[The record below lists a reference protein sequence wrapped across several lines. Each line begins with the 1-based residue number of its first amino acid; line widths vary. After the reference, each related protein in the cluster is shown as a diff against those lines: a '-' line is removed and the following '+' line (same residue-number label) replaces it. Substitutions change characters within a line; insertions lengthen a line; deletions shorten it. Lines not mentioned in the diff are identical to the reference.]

1 MMRGLIVDWGGV
13 LTMPIHMAI
22 GSWLKA
28 TGVERDH
35 YGAVLGRWIEPLP
48 GEMSP
53 VHQLERGEIAVEDFE
68 HMLSSALAHE
78 GSAVEAQG
86 LVSTMF
92 ADLAIYEDSMT
103 SLVTRAHAAG
113 IRTGLLSNSWGHD
126 YDRSDWLDMF
136 DVVVISGEVG
146 MRKPEREIFELAL
159 DRLGLPA
166 AECVFI
172 DDVPDNIE
180 AAVEAGLVGIVHRT
194 FDETASE
201 LASLFPGAGW
211 IHQRIH

>member
-1 MMRGLIVDWGGV
+1 MQGLIVDWGGV

-22 GSWLKA
+22 GGWLKA
-28 TGVERDH
+28 TGVDLDH
-35 YGAVLGRWIEPLP
+35 YGAVLGRWVEPLP

-53 VHQLERGEIAVEDFE
+53 VHQLERGEIALEDFE
-68 HMLSSALAHE
+68 HLLSSALARE

-86 LVSTMF
+86 LVTTMF

-113 IRTGLLSNSWGHD
+113 VRTALLSNSWGLD

-146 MRKPEREIFELAL
+146 MRKPERQIFDLTL
-159 DRLGLPA
+159 DRIRLPA

-172 DDVPDNIE
+172 DDMAHNV
-180 AAVEAGLVGIVHRT
+180 AAAGEAGLAAILHRS
-194 FDETASE
+194 FDQTASE
-201 LASLFPGAGW
+201 LEALFPGAGW
-211 IHQRIH
+211 IHLRH

>member
-1 MMRGLIVDWGGV
+1 MQGLIVDWGGV

-22 GSWLKA
+22 GSWIKA
-28 TGVERDH
+28 TGVDLDH
-35 YGAVLGRWIEPLP
+35 YGAVLGRWVEPLP

-53 VHQLERGEIAVEDFE
+53 VHQLERGEIALEDFE
-68 HMLSSALAHE
+68 HLLSSALARE

-86 LVSTMF
+86 LVTTMF

-113 IRTGLLSNSWGHD
+113 VRTALLSNSWGLD

-146 MRKPEREIFELAL
+146 MRKPERQIFDLTL
-159 DRLGLPA
+159 DRIRLPA

-172 DDVPDNIE
+172 DDMAHNV
-180 AAVEAGLVGIVHRT
+180 AAAGEAGLAGILHRS
-194 FDETASE
+194 FDQTASE
-201 LASLFPGAGW
+201 LEALFPGAGW
-211 IHQRIH
+211 IHLRH

>member
-1 MMRGLIVDWGGV
+1 MRGLIVDWGGV

-53 VHQLERGEIAVEDFE
+53 VHQLERGEIDVEDFE
-68 HMLSSALAHE
+68 HMLCSALAHE
-78 GSAVEAQG
+78 GSTVEAQG

-113 IRTGLLSNSWGHD
+113 VRTGLLSNSWGHD

-146 MRKPEREIFELAL
+146 MRKPEREIFELTL
-159 DRLGLPA
+159 DRMGLPA
-166 AECVFI
+166 GECVFI
-172 DDVPDNIE
+172 DDMAHNV
-180 AAVEAGLVGIVHRT
+180 AAAAKAGLAGIVHRT

-201 LASLFPGAGW
+201 LEALFPGAGW
-211 IHQRIH
+211 IHRRH